1 MQAMNFKG
9 KKRRNPNFLNPAFS
23 LFISPSFRNT
33 YPGRNTMIVRYRY
46 WNPFAEMEALR
57 RQMDA
62 MFNDAVQ
69 PRPQTTWTPAAEWMD
84 DRDRMI
90 LRVMLPGVKSE
101 DLDVQVT
108 QNTVSLSGAVN
119 RTAAEHQRQ
128 IGSEFRY
135 GSFRR
140 VFNLPVDI
148 QPDQVEAELKDGV
161 LTLTLPKA
169 DTPRVVKLD
178 LTALTAPA
186 AAALQEAEA
195 ADQPADASAPESTEA
210 ASTETASPEATPTE
224 ADEIAAEM
232 TADQPEAQL
241 NSEPAAMDDDETS
254 DVWADEPEA
263 AAV

>member
-23 LFISPSFRNT
+23 PFISPSFRNT

-69 PRPQTTWTPAAEWMD
+69 PRPQTTWTPAAEWM
-84 DRDRMI
+84 
-90 LRVMLPGVKSE
+90 
-101 DLDVQVT
+101 
-108 QNTVSLSGAVN
+108 
-119 RTAAEHQRQ
+119 EHQRQ